1 MIPISS
7 WAIAAREELL
17 SNPPVA
23 EKTLQKYQLTVRSTY
38 DGLWSVVRWP
48 KGKLVAFRMA
58 FSPGN
63 RLNITNIEESDDW
76 LQFTLE
82 AHNAFYQ
89 VVITLPA
96 DASILHYKTTLTP
109 KEPLMIPYW
118 PKDILPMTS
127 RGQLQKQGE
136 IHVSQ
141 VGIRS
146 GLMYFSM
153 AGPDAG
159 SVMYFQNLTSL
170 GPYCEATKTS
180 SANLVG
186 SKWPEIGFA
195 LPVTKEDP
203 LPAGEVFSI
212 SDAYV
217 LLSEQVP
224 KSKEA
229 VAKQFLNHLA
239 DLYLKIPRPDTSYH
253 HWPDTAE
260 RGLDDL
266 GYHKGCWTFA
276 GGHPYLNAYV
286 SDYKTPAEIMV
297 QLAVLLPLREYMDW
311 KGEQQKIV
319 GELTDGLPA
328 FYHEKMKTIVR
339 WLPKMEDNLDK
350 SEEQKRERI
359 MDSWYLH
366 HPLMN
371 LARLA
376 KKGEEIAKKLLLD
389 SIGYV
394 INVAHHFKYNWPV
407 FYRMDTLE
415 VIKEETQPGEG
426 GEKDVPGCYAHLM
439 LEVWDLT
446 GDERY
451 LKEAKKAAKSLS
463 GLGPDIFYQANN
475 TAFAAQAMLRLFKIT
490 GDQQYL
496 DLSYGCLAGL
506 FRNVQLW
513 DCEYGYGKH
522 FPTFF
527 AIFPLN
533 DAPYTAAYEEL
544 EVYAGLSAYLKEAEG
559 VDILPS
565 ARLLIA
571 EFLRYA
577 VTRIPY
583 YYPPM
588 LPKEM
593 LSKEVKTGEIDPSL
607 WIPLEDIHD
616 GWEASGEVGQ
626 EVYGAGIAF
635 GIVPRQYIK
644 VPGEDFLVYV
654 DYPVSDIKIA
664 KDKRLSFK
672 TGGDG
677 LLGCLVIII
686 SMQSAKEKPY
696 KLFAA
701 PAGDKTKA
709 ELKPKNDQADMLE
722 FHVSGNQ
729 SLELKW

>member
-1 MIPISS
+1 
-7 WAIAAREELL
+7 
-17 SNPPVA
+17 
-23 EKTLQKYQLTVRSTY
+23 
-38 DGLWSVVRWP
+38 
-48 KGKLVAFRMA
+48 
-58 FSPGN
+58 
-63 RLNITNIEESDDW
+63 
-76 LQFTLE
+76 
-82 AHNAFYQ
+82 
-89 VVITLPA
+89 
-96 DASILHYKTTLTP
+96 
-109 KEPLMIPYW
+109 
-118 PKDILPMTS
+118 MTS
-127 RGQLQKQGE
+127 TGQLQKPGE

-141 VGIRS
+141 VGARS

-153 AGPDAG
+153 AGSGGG

-170 GPYCEATKTS
+170 GPYCEATRTS
-180 SANLVG
+180 SADLVDG
-186 SKWPEIGFA
+186 KWPEFGFS
-195 LPVTKEDP
+195 LPVTKDDP
-203 LPAGEVFSI
+203 LPAGEVFSV

-224 KSKEA
+224 KTKEA

-239 DLYLKIPRPDTSYH
+239 DLYLNIPRPDTSYH

-297 QLAVLLPLREYMDW
+297 QLAVLLPLTEYMSW
-311 KGEQQKIV
+311 KGEQHKLT
-319 GELTDGLPA
+319 GELTDGLPG
-328 FYHEKMKTIVR
+328 FYHQKMKTMVR
-339 WLPKMEDNLDK
+339 WLPELEDNLDK

-359 MDSWYLH
+359 MDSWYLQ

-376 KKGEEIAKKLLLD
+376 KKGDQTAKKLLLD
-389 SIGYV
+389 SIDYT

-415 VIKEETQPGEG
+415 VMKAETEPGKG
-426 GEKDVPGCYAHLM
+426 GEKDVPGSYAHLM

-463 GLGPDIFYQANN
+463 GLGLDIFYQANN

-490 GDQQYL
+490 GNQRYL
-496 DLSYGCLAGL
+496 DLSYGCLAGI
-506 FRNVQLW
+506 FRNIQLW
-513 DCEYGYGKH
+513 DCNYGYGKS

-527 AIFPLN
+527 ALFPLN

-544 EVYAGLSAYLKEAEG
+544 EVYAGLSAYLGEADG

-565 ARLLIA
+565 VRLLIA
-571 EFLRYA
+571 EFIRYTI
-577 VTRIPY
+577 TRMPY

-593 LSKEVKTGEIDPSL
+593 LSQKVKTGEIDPAL

-635 GIVPRQYIK
+635 GVVPRQYIK

-654 DYPVSDIKIA
+654 DYPFSNVRIA
-664 KDKRLSFK
+664 KGKRLSFK
-672 TGGDG
+672 ARGDG
-677 LLGCLVIII
+677 LLTCMVIII
-686 SMQSAKEKPY
+686 SKQSAREKPF

-701 PAGDKTKA
+701 AAEGKTKT
-709 ELKPKNDQADMLE
+709 ELKPKSNEADILE
-722 FHVSGNQ
+722 FQVSGDQ
-729 SLELKW
+729 RLELRW

>member
-1 MIPISS
+1 MISISS
-7 WAIAAREELL
+7 WAVAAQEELL
-17 SNPPVA
+17 NNPPVA
-23 EKTLQKYQLTVRSTY
+23 EKTLQRYQLTVRSTY
-38 DGLWSVVRWP
+38 DSLWVVVRWP

-63 RLNITNIEESDDW
+63 RLNITNIEESTDTM
-76 LQFTLE
+76 QFTLE

-89 VVITLPA
+89 VAIILPA
-96 DASILHYKTTLTP
+96 DVSAVLHYSTTLTP
-109 KEPLMIPYW
+109 KAQLMVPYW
-118 PKDILPMTS
+118 PKDILPLGS
-127 RGQLQKQGE
+127 RGLVQKQGQ
-136 IHVSQ
+136 IHIRQ
-141 VGIRS
+141 VGARS

-153 AGPDAG
+153 PGAG

-180 SANLVG
+180 SAELVG
-186 SKWPEIGFA
+186 GNWPEIGFS
-195 LPVTKEDP
+195 LPVTKDDP
-203 LPAGEVFSI
+203 LPAGESFTV

-217 LLSEQVP
+217 LLSEEVP
-224 KSKEA
+224 RTQGA
-229 VAKQFLNHLA
+229 VAKHFIDHLA
-239 DLYLKIPRPDTSYH
+239 ELYLKIPRPETKYH

-266 GYHKGCWTFA
+266 AYHKGCWTFA

-297 QLAVLLPLREYMDW
+297 QLAVLLPLAEYMGW
-311 KGEQQKIV
+311 KGEQHKLTA
-319 GELTDGLPA
+319 ELTDGLPP
-328 FYHEKMKTIVR
+328 FYDEKMKTMIR
-339 WLPKMEDNLDK
+339 WLPAMEDNLDK

-376 KKGEEIAKKLLLD
+376 RSRNQTAKKLLLD
-389 SIGYV
+389 SIDYAIG
-394 INVAHHFKYNWPV
+394 VAHHFKYNGPV

-415 VIKEETQPGEG
+415 VMKAETKPGEG

-439 LEVWDLT
+439 LEVWELT

-451 LKEAKKAAKSLS
+451 LNEAKKAAGSLS

-490 GDQQYL
+490 GDQRYL
-496 DLSYGCLAGL
+496 DMSYGCLAGI

-513 DCEYGYGKH
+513 DCEYGYGKS

-527 AIFPLN
+527 AVFPLN

-559 VDILPS
+559 VDVLPS
-565 ARLLIA
+565 VRMLIA
-571 EFLRYA
+571 EFIRYT

-588 LPKEM
+588 LPREM
-593 LSKEVKTGEIDPSL
+593 LSQNVKTGEIDSGL

-644 VPGEDFLVYV
+644 VPGENFLIYV
-654 DYPVSDIKIA
+654 DYPVSKVKIS
-664 KDKRLSFK
+664 KDKFLSFK
-672 TGGDG
+672 TGGDRS
-677 LLGCLVIII
+677 LNCTVMVI
-686 SMQSAKEKPY
+686 SMQSAAEKTY
-696 KLFAA
+696 KLFTVA
-701 PAGDKTKA
+701 DRKTKA
-709 ELKPKNDQADMLE
+709 ELKPKSDQADMLE
-722 FHVSGNQ
+722 FQVSGDQ
-729 SLELKW
+729 PLELRW